1 MKIGFDAK
9 RAFQNFTGLGNY
21 SRTLIET
28 LATHCPDFD
37 LQLFAP
43 RTTADPRVTRL
54 LSRCTPPLSIHTPQ
68 TKFGQKM
75 GAWWRTYGIINDLKK
90 NDIKIFHGLSN
101 ELPFGIERS
110 GIKSVVTIHDLIFE
124 RYPDFYPFLDRQ
136 MYRWKFKSAC
146 QKADTV
152 IAISEQTKNDIV
164 YFYNINPEKIKIVYQ
179 SCDPQ
184 FYTPFDT
191 ENKQAILAKYNLPSE
206 YILYVGTVNE
216 RKNLLNLVKALPIM
230 GKKAL
235 PLVAIGDG
243 KKYLEEVENFVSQ
256 NHLSNKFYLRKR
268 VDFAD
273 MPHIYRGAAVFVYP
287 SFFEGFGIPIIE
299 ALFSG
304 VAVVTSVDSC
314 FAEAGGDG
322 ALYCQPS
329 QPESIAEKINAILTN
344 KILREDLI
352 LRGGQH
358 VQQFLPT
365 HLAQVWRGV
374 YGNLIT

>member
-9 RAFQNFTGLGNY
+9 RTFQNFTGLGNY
-21 SRTLIET
+21 SRTLITT

-37 LQLFAP
+37 LHLFAP
-43 RTTADPRVTRL
+43 RLNADPRVTAF
-54 LSRCTPPLSIHTPQ
+54 LSQHTPPLSTHTPQ

-75 GAWWRTYGIINDLKK
+75 KSWWRTYGIINDLKK

-101 ELPFGIERS
+101 ELPIGIARS
-110 GIKSVVTIHDLIFE
+110 GIKSVVTVHDLIFE
-124 RYPDFYPFLDRQ
+124 RYPNFYPFFDRK
-136 MYRWKFKSAC
+136 MYRWKFKNAC
-146 QKADTV
+146 QKADIV
-152 IAISEQTKNDIV
+152 VAISEQTKSDIV
-164 YFYNINPEKIKIVYQ
+164 DFYNINPEKIKVIYQ

-184 FYTPFDT
+184 FYTFT
-191 ENKQAILAKYNLPSE
+191 EPSVINPTLIKYNLPSE
-206 YILYVGTVNE
+206 YILYVGTINE
-216 RKNLLNLVKALPIM
+216 RKNLLGIVKALQIM
-230 GKKAL
+230 GKNAP

-243 KKYLEEVENFVSQ
+243 KKYLEEVENFVLQ
-256 NHLSNKFYLRKR
+256 NNLSEKFYLRKK
-268 VDFAD
+268 VDFSD
-273 MPHIYRGAAVFVYP
+273 MPAIYRGAAAFVYP

-329 QPESIAEKINAILTN
+329 QPESIAEKINVILTN
-344 KILREDLI
+344 KTLREDLI

-358 VQQFLPT
+358 VQQFLPL
-365 HLAQVWRGV
+365 HLAQIWRSV
-374 YGNLIT
+374 YEGLA